1 MNEYE
6 NLKKGQLITLNS
18 RESMIDLL
26 YQSCVNGLNCLCL
39 LDSLTKE
46 YLVQKLFLK
55 YAGVSLEKNLTIEDY
70 KYLVGAMHDMC
81 KWGLYIENFQTLA
94 KTNNKIKK
102 LKPDYVFIEIEEN
115 KIVNKHWI
123 TMAEKR
129 QVIIVLTSNNN
140 ETFNDDGTHKLV
152 KPSQKVEA
160 KIIIDF
166 IDRNV
171 KIDII
176 LPKNESQKEDNN
188 TEIQGIKKQKSYRIL
203 NKNFKITSN
212 FKSIIIDNQT
222 YDIPD
227 YFNVDMVK
235 NEDEKTW
242 QMIFYQM
249 FADEINTELNKRVK
263 DKCI

>member
-1 MNEYE
+1 MNEHE
-6 NLKKGQLITLNS
+6 NLKEGQLIILKS
-18 RESMIDLL
+18 REAMIDLL

-46 YLVQKLFLK
+46 YLVQKLLLMH
-55 YAGVSLEKNLTIEDY
+55 ARVNLDNNLTIEDY
-70 KYLVGAMHDMC
+70 KYLVKAMHDIC
-81 KWGLYIENFQTLA
+81 RWGLYIDKFQTLA

-102 LKPDYVFIEIEEN
+102 LKPNYVFIEFEEN
-115 KIVNKHWI
+115 KIVNKHWM
-123 TMAEKR
+123 TMAERR
-129 QVIIVLTSNNN
+129 QVVIVLTSYND
-140 ETFNDDGTHKLV
+140 ETFYDDGTHKLK

-176 LPKNESQKEDNN
+176 LPKNKASNGENN

-203 NKNFKITSN
+203 NKNFKVTSD

-249 FADEINTELNKRVK
+249 FADEINTELTKRGK
-263 DKCI
+263 

>member
-1 MNEYE
+1 MNEHE
-6 NLKKGQLITLNS
+6 NLKEGQLIILKS
-18 RESMIDLL
+18 REAMIDLL

-46 YLVQKLFLK
+46 YLVQKLLLMH
-55 YAGVSLEKNLTIEDY
+55 ACVNLDNNLTIEDY
-70 KYLVGAMHDMC
+70 KYLVKAMHDIC
-81 KWGLYIENFQTLA
+81 KWGLYIDKFQTLA

-102 LKPDYVFIEIEEN
+102 LEPDYVFIEFEEN
-115 KIVNKHWI
+115 KIVNKHWM
-123 TMAEKR
+123 TLAEKR
-129 QVIIVLTSNNN
+129 QVVIVLTSNNN
-140 ETFNDDGTHKLV
+140 ETFNDDGAHKLV

-171 KIDII
+171 KIDIL
-176 LPKNESQKEDNN
+176 LPKNESQTEDNN

-242 QMIFYQM
+242 EMIFYQM
-249 FADEINTELNKRVK
+249 FADEINAELTKRSK
-263 DKCI
+263 DCI

>member
-1 MNEYE
+1 MNEHE
-6 NLKKGQLITLNS
+6 NLKEGQLIILKS
-18 RESMIDLL
+18 REAMIDLL

-39 LDSLTKE
+39 SDSLSKE
-46 YLVQKLFLK
+46 YLVQKLLLMH
-55 YAGVSLEKNLTIEDY
+55 ACVNLDNNLTIEDY
-70 KYLVGAMHDMC
+70 KYLVKAMHDIC
-81 KWGLYIENFQTLA
+81 RWGLYIDKFQTLA

-102 LKPDYVFIEIEEN
+102 LKPNYVFIDFEEN
-115 KIVNKHWI
+115 KIVNKHWM
-123 TMAEKR
+123 TMAERR
-129 QVIIVLTSNNN
+129 QVVIVLTSYNN
-140 ETFNDDGTHKLV
+140 ETFNDDGTHKLI
-152 KPSQKVEA
+152 KPSQKAEA

-171 KIDII
+171 KIDIL

-203 NKNFKITSN
+203 NKNFKITSD

-242 QMIFYQM
+242 EMIFYQM
-249 FADEINTELNKRVK
+249 FADEINAKLTKRSK
-263 DKCI
+263 DCI